1 MTRQRTRSATLE
13 SAETRA
19 AAIGSIEDV
28 RPLGGD
34 LSVASYGVAIIST
47 RQKLAR
53 YNGLLSEAEVAR
65 REFNTAERQLAD
77 LADRMLAAVG
87 AAYGRN
93 SIEYAKA
100 GGTLK
105 SERRP
110 GSRRKEQ
117 AVITTAGPN

>member
-1 MTRQRTRSATLE
+1 MARQRTRSDTLE
-13 SAETRA
+13 LAETRA

-34 LSVASYGVAIIST
+34 LNVASYGAAITST

-53 YNGLLSEAEVAR
+53 YNTLLSEAEVAR

-87 AAYGRN
+87 AAHGRN
-93 SIEYAKA
+93 STAYVKA

-110 GSRRKEQ
+110 RSRQKVP
-117 AVITTAGPN
+117 AVITTTGTN